1 MVAMIPAVL
10 RIKTLNILFGGN
22 ILVGHIVKGGGAEML
37 LVRQFSRW

>member
-22 ILVGHIVKGGGAEML
+22 ILVGHIAKGGG
-37 LVRQFSRW
+37 S